1 MTTSA
6 SQRPLRVP
14 APTAAPMGPV
24 DWAKVGRSTVR
35 RYARGMTYPE
45 ILSALAEARNDARL
59 GSSRDDS
66 TGDGGERG
74 EAELAEWERIA
85 QLLAGSGAPYD
96 PGCDALVQYELAEWE
111 RIEQLRAG
119 SSSPSESGSDTLVLN
134 ERARSAATRVQ
145 PDEQAADWRQAEK
158 AEAAP
163 QSPEAARRALLHA
176 LTSTQLLESLAAD
189 ERRALERLSHTDPE
203 AALTLSTLVG
213 RAFVV
218 GQTHRESH
226 TT

>member
-14 APTAAPMGPV
+14 APTAAPVGPV

-59 GSSRDDS
+59 GSCRDD
-66 TGDGGERG
+66 GPDDGGERG
-74 EAELAEWERIA
+74 AAELAEWERIA
-85 QLLAGSGAPYD
+85 QRLAGSGAPYD
-96 PGCDALVQYELAEWE
+96 PGLDALVQYELAEWE

-119 SSSPSESGSDTLVLN
+119 SSGPSESGSDTLVLD
-134 ERARSAATRVQ
+134 ERARSATRGQ
-145 PDEQAADWRQAEK
+145 PDEQAAGRRQGEQ
-158 AEAAP
+158 AEAAR

-176 LTSTQLLESLAAD
+176 LTSTQLLEGLAAD

-218 GQTHRESH
+218 GQTQRETY